1 MNEQDR
7 SQLKLIFE
15 THFDAVY
22 AYIAFRL
29 APDFESAADLAQQVF
44 EAAVSRWS
52 SIKDHHLVKPWL
64 MEVARH
70 KVVDVFRK
78 SGASRKVL
86 SLESAHGVPD
96 PSSRTSIEIQRERTI
111 AISHALRDLRD
122 DYCQLLEE
130 RYLWNLPLAV
140 MAKNRDTTEK
150 AVESALD
157 RARAA
162 FRNSFARIERIQEVS
177 Q

>member
-1 MNEQDR
+1 MNEHDR

-44 EAAVSRWS
+44 EAAVTRWD
-52 SIKDHHLVKPWL
+52 SIKDRNSVKPWL

-70 KVVDVFRK
+70 KVVDVFRHE
-78 SGASRKVL
+78 STARRTL
-86 SLESAHGVPD
+86 ALESAQHVPD
-96 PSSRTSIEIQRERTI
+96 RSNLASIEIQRETATAI
-111 AISHALRDLRD
+111 AHALRDLRED
-122 DYCQLLEE
+122 HCQLLEE
-130 RYLWNLPLAV
+130 RYLWNLPVAV
-140 MAKNRDTTEK
+140 MAKNRSTTEK

-157 RARAA
+157 RARSA
-162 FRNSFARIERIQEVS
+162 FRNSFARIQRSQEVS